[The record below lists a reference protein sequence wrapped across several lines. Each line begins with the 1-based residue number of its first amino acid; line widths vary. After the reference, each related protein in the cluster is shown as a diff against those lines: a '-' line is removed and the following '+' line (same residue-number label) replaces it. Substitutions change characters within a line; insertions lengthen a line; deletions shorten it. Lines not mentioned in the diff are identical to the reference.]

1 MGAETRWSYYECE
14 ADGCSRRVKWE
25 LVYCTVCAAKL
36 GRNHSRNDKKLAR
49 YGVRKLG
56 QRGW

>member
-1 MGAETRWSYYECE
+1 M
-14 ADGCSRRVKWE
+14 VKWE